1 VLTHSMLLG
10 RVWGPEYGG
19 EKEYLRVF
27 INRLRKELE
36 PDPMKP
42 TYIITVSGVG
52 YKFKTRP

>member
-1 VLTHSMLLG
+1 MLLG

-36 PDPMKP
+36 PDPMNP
-42 TYIITVSGVG
+42 RYIITVSGVG
-52 YKFKTRP
+52 YEFKTRP